1 MTEEVKQKSK
11 LPLMIAAGVLTL
23 AIAGGGGWWYLQQQ
37 KAVAVET
44 AAIQALPATAL
55 VKKPVFLPLNKFVMS
70 VKGDDRLHYLMLELS
85 IMSYSEDQLKV
96 LEDYMPVIR
105 NAVITQ
111 VSSKNY
117 ESLSE
122 QGVIVVLQTEL
133 KEHLGKVMNEM
144 NSSNGIDRI
153 LITKMV
159 IQ

>member
-1 MTEEVKQKSK
+1 MTEEVKPKSK
-11 LPLMIAAGVLTL
+11 LPLIIAAGVITL
-23 AIAGGGGWWYLQQQ
+23 ALAGGGGWWYVQQQ
-37 KAVAVET
+37 KA
-44 AAIQALPATAL
+44 AAMEIAATQALPATAM
-55 VKKPVFLPLNKFVMS
+55 VKKPVFLPLKKFVMS

-105 NAVITQ
+105 NAVITL
-111 VSSKNY
+111 VSGKDY
-117 ESLSE
+117 ESLSA
-122 QGVIVVLQTEL
+122 QGVIPVLQSEL
-133 KEHLGKVMNEM
+133 KDYLGKVMNEM

>member
-11 LPLMIAAGVLTL
+11 LPLMIAAGALTL
-23 AIAGGGGWWYLQQQ
+23 AIAGGGAWWYLQQQ
-37 KAVAVET
+37 KAVLIE
-44 AAIQALPATAL
+44 AASTPALPATAL
-55 VKKPVFLPLNKFVMS
+55 VKKPVFLPLTKFVMS

-85 IMSYSEDQLKV
+85 IMSYSEDQVKV
-96 LEDYMPVIR
+96 LQDYMPVIR
-105 NAVITQ
+105 NAVITL
-111 VSSKNY
+111 VSSKDY
-117 ESLSE
+117 ETLSE
-122 QGVIVVLQTEL
+122 QGVIPVLQAEL

>member
-1 MTEEVKQKSK
+1 MTEEVQKKSK

-44 AAIQALPATAL
+44 AAAQALPATAL
-55 VKKPVFLPLNKFVMS
+55 VKKPVFLPLKKFVMS

-111 VSSKNY
+111 VSGKDY
-117 ESLSE
+117 EYLSA
-122 QGVIVVLQTEL
+122 QSVIPTLQTEL
-133 KEHLGKVMNEM
+133 KDHLGKVMNEM